1 MRRDAI
7 AVSIVVSWALV
18 LVPCVSTA
26 QSDAGIIEDSESD
39 AGGNEADAGT
49 DETTPTDTGDAD
61 ATRSTD
67 VDSDSEAGGDGDG
80 EERETKY
87 PPEAYDPAWAR
98 YREAFIELAA
108 GNLDAAVEKL
118 ESLRKTY
125 EDHPAALFAEPV
137 LEELEE
143 RREARESARE
153 GTGETGETE
162 AGSPEPRRTDRL
174 GIEEPTGLA
183 RAELVSFQTLHGVVL
198 GAESCIAFSCR
209 SARVGVSSLVV
220 GGGAGLG
227 LSLYLT
233 RDGVTPGHALAI
245 NSGVEWGLWEA
256 IGLNF
261 LTRNWQSGPANSVLP
276 LMFGQLAGLGA
287 GAGVWQAY
295 RPNAGDVAM
304 VNAGGIWSGAFTALT
319 FSTFGIPHNQ
329 QGLFGTLLLTTN
341 LGGLGSA
348 LLARNFPMSRGRM
361 YVINTGGLLGGL
373 LGVGLV
379 ILGGGDRIDSRVVS
393 GSAMIGA
400 GGGLAVSTLL
410 TEGWTI
416 RDGDSSSDGATETSS
431 LFLRPT
437 LRGEGALLSIG
448 GSF

>member
-1 MRRDAI
+1 MRRGAVAI
-7 AVSIVVSWALV
+7 TVVVSWV
-18 LVPCVSTA
+18 LASVPFVSTA
-26 QSDAGIIEDSESD
+26 QSDAGGIEDSESD
-39 AGGNEADAGT
+39 AGTSEPDVGT
-49 DETTPTDTGDAD
+49 GATDPTDKGDFD
-61 ATRSTD
+61 ASGSTD
-67 VDSDSEAGGDGDG
+67 IVSEAVGDESEDGG
-80 EERETKY
+80 EREY
-87 PPEAYDPAWAR
+87 PPEAYEPAWAL
-98 YREAFIELAA
+98 YREAFVELAA

-118 ESLRKTY
+118 ESLRKSY

-137 LEELEE
+137 LEKLEE
-143 RREARESARE
+143 RREARDSTRE
-153 GTGETGETE
+153 GTGAEE
-162 AGSPEPRRTDRL
+162 AGSGEPRRTDRL
-174 GIEEPTGLA
+174 GIEEATGLA
-183 RAELVSFQTLHGVVL
+183 RAELVSFQTLHGIVL

-220 GGGAGLG
+220 GGGTGLG

-276 LMFGQLAGLGA
+276 LMFGQLAGLGV

-341 LGGLGSA
+341 LGGLGST
-348 LLARNFPMSRGRM
+348 LFARNFPMSRGRM

-379 ILGGGDRIDSRVVS
+379 ILAGGDRIDSRVMS

-416 RDGDSSSDGATETSS
+416 HDGDSSSGTPEASS
-431 LFLRPT
+431 LFFRPT
-437 LRGEGALLSIG
+437 LDGEGALLSIG